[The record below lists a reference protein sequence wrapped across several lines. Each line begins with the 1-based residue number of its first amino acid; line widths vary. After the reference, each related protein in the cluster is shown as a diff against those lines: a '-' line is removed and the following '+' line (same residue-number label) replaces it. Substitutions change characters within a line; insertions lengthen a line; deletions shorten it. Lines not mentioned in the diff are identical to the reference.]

1 MSSDH
6 KHDHKHD
13 HKKEAGTEINENEHK
28 TKRLISEIQALRV
41 ELAFGEQ
48 AERLFNHIT
57 RALSHYNEFG
67 KQMLTA
73 KVQQLGSLQKQ
84 E

>member
-1 MSSDH
+1 MSSE
-6 KHDHKHD
+6 HKHD
-13 HKKEAGTEINENEHK
+13 HKKEAGTEIDENEDK
-28 TKRLISEIQALRV
+28 TQHLVSEIQTLRI

-48 AERLFNHIT
+48 AERLFNYLT